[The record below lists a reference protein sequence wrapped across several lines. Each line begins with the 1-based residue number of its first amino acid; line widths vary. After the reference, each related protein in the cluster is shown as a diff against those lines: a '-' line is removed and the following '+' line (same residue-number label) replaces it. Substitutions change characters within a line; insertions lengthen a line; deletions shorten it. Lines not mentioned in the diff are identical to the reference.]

1 MEKEKDK
8 GSLRKLFDFRKEER
22 PVVLLMF
29 LFFFTVITVFQLLRP
44 IKKGLFVSTLG
55 ADLELY
61 AKLLNI
67 ATSAIG
73 VVVFSWLVNRLKRE
87 KVVYVL
93 SLFFVLTYGFLAY
106 VLMLK
111 NPPHWSIWG
120 FYLAGD
126 LHSTMLVAA
135 FWAYLTDISN
145 SDQAKRLY
153 GAIGAGGVIGG
164 WFGAS
169 IAKFLLKAVGTHGLL
184 LIAAGLMATLILV
197 VFWAEKLVDRSQSF
211 GKGGRPLKEK
221 GEAGV
226 GTALEGAKLALK
238 SKYLAAVVGLMLF
251 YEIGSQINDYQ
262 FSKFAESLSGTQ
274 ATQAYF
280 TNVSFFANGLA
291 VVVQLFLVSLIMRR
305 AGLTAALLV
314 LPVALL
320 ISSFTFMLFPTLLVA
335 SFLFISD
342 NGLNYSVQQTSRETL
357 YVVTTPDEKYKAR
370 AFTSM
375 FVQRFAKGL
384 AIFAVIGLGVLGLT
398 GASVRFLSILTMS
411 VMTIL
416 VVLSIFAGREFAKKS
431 QEQEAPAKGKPVPA
445 RA

>member
-29 LFFFTVITVFQLLRP
+29 IFFFTIITVFQLLRP

-73 VVVFSWLVNRLKRE
+73 VVVFSALVNKLRRE
-87 KVVYVL
+87 KVVYL
-93 SLFFVLTYGFLAY
+93 LALFFILTYGFLAY
-106 VLMLK
+106 VLALQ
-111 NPPHWSIWG
+111 NPPNSSIWG

-135 FWAYLTDISN
+135 FWAYLTDISD

-169 IAKFLLKAVGTHGLL
+169 MAKFFIKELGTSGLL
-184 LIAAGLMATLILV
+184 MLAAGLMGALILV
-197 VFWAEKLVDRSQSF
+197 VYGAEKLVDRSKSF
-211 GKGGRPLKEK
+211 GKGGRPLGQK

-226 GTALEGAKLALK
+226 GAALEGAKLALR

-262 FSKFAESLSGTQ
+262 FSKFSESLSGTQ
-274 ATQAYF
+274 ATQSYF
-280 TNVSFFANGLA
+280 ANVAFFANGLA
-291 VVVQLFLVSLIMRR
+291 VLVQLFLVSLIMRR
-305 AGLTAALLV
+305 AGVKAALLV

-320 ISSFTFMLFPTLLVA
+320 LSSFTFMIIPTLLFA

-342 NGLNYSVQQTSRETL
+342 NGLNYSIQQTSRETL

-384 AIFAVIGLGVLGLT
+384 AIFAVLGLGVLGLT
-398 GASVRFLSILTMS
+398 GSSVRYLSIITMA
-411 VMTIL
+411 VMTVMI
-416 VVLSIFAGREFAKKS
+416 VLSIFAGRLFAEKS
-431 QEQEAPAKGKPVPA
+431 KVQEHESSKPVTA
-445 RA
+445 QT

>member
-1 MEKEKDK
+1 MEKENEK
-8 GSLRKLFDFRKEER
+8 GSIRKLFDFRKEER

-29 LFFFTVITVFQLLRP
+29 IFFFTVITVFQLLRP

-67 ATSAIG
+67 ATSAVA
-73 VVVFSWLVNRLKRE
+73 VVVFSFLVNKLKRE

-93 SLFFVLTYGFLAY
+93 AIFFILTYGFLAY
-106 VLMLK
+106 VLSLK
-111 NPPHWSIWG
+111 TPPTWSIWT

-169 IAKFLLKAVGTHGLL
+169 IAKLLLKQIGTSGLL
-184 LIAAGLMATLILV
+184 MVAAGLTAALIMV
-197 VFWAEKLVDRSQSF
+197 VYWAEKLVDRSASF
-211 GKGGRPLKEK
+211 GKGGRPLSEK

-226 GTALEGAKLALK
+226 GAALEGAKLALR
-238 SKYLAAVVGLMLF
+238 SKYLAAVVGMMLF

-274 ATQAYF
+274 ATQSYF
-280 TNVSFFANGLA
+280 ANVSFFANGLA

-305 AGLTAALLV
+305 AGLTVALLV
-314 LPVALL
+314 LPLALL
-320 ISSFTFMLFPTLLVA
+320 ISSLTFMLIPTLLFA

-375 FVQRFAKGL
+375 FVQRVAKGL
-384 AIFAVIGLGVLGLT
+384 AIFAVLGLGVLGLT
-398 GASVRFLSILTMS
+398 GTSVRFLSILTML
-411 VMTIL
+411 VMTVLI
-416 VVLSIFAGREFAKKS
+416 VLSIYAGRRFAEKS
-431 QEQEAPAKGKPVPA
+431 KAQELETKRKPIPA
-445 RA
+445 